1 MVKNAVCKPRVHF
14 FCHCWPDGILIP
26 SDSGL
31 PNRMFLTNRHG
42 ESMHQRVRRD
52 EEINVSE
59 LSGASSISAKARP
72 HTGTE
77 SHRVNL
83 PEGNRAQPLLIF
95 EGLPR
100 CQQWGGWGGEQP
112 M

>member
-1 MVKNAVCKPRVHF
+1 MAAAFRR
-14 FCHCWPDGILIP
+14 DGILFP
-26 SDSGL
+26 LRFGA
-31 PNRMFLTNRHG
+31 PNRMFLTDRHG
-42 ESMHQRVRRD
+42 ESMHQRVHRD
-52 EEINVSE
+52 EEINVSA
-59 LSGASSISAKARP
+59 LSRASSISAKARP

-83 PEGNRAQPLLIF
+83 PEGNSAQPLLIF

-100 CQQWGGWGGEQP
+100 CQEKGVGGQL

>member
-1 MVKNAVCKPRVHF
+1 
-14 FCHCWPDGILIP
+14 
-26 SDSGL
+26 
-31 PNRMFLTNRHG
+31 MFLTDRHG
-42 ESMHQRVRRD
+42 ESMHQRVRWD
-52 EEINVSE
+52 EEINVSA

-83 PEGNRAQPLLIF
+83 PEGNSAQPLLIF

-100 CQQWGGWGGEQP
+100 CQEQGGGQP